1 MKNSLTTVICS
12 WRDEE
17 LGASQTVELHAPAV
31 PIYWWRP
38 RKTLSRCWYL
48 VHVVRS
54 KQSGVWY
61 QWCMG
66 SSGGYS
72 ITWYQEAKRSIQEH
86 FFSSELFITEPLFRN
101 YHWLT
106 LDIFSS
112 VNYFCKCFSSLTK
125 MPSSWHDSDFLS
137 FIISS
142 WYKVCVY
149 VCIHFC
155 FISSFINTFFNFK
168 VSYKF

>member
-1 MKNSLTTVICS
+1 MQLEGWRTWGCSDSGATCTNSSNLLMKAQKNPVKGLVFGSFCKIKTIWCLVSVMYGIK
-12 WRDEE
+12 
-17 LGASQTVELHAPAV
+17 
-31 PIYWWRP
+31 WW
-38 RKTLSRCWYL
+38 LQHHLISG
-48 VHVVRS
+48 S
-54 KQSGVWY
+54 KEKH
-61 QWCMG
+61 
-66 SSGGYS
+66 
-72 ITWYQEAKRSIQEH
+72 TRT

-106 LDIFSS
+106 SDIFSS

-142 WYKVCVY
+142 WHKVCVY